1 MLPFNLFILHIHSL
15 RKGRNVGSVTGISI
29 IRFFCSCNGCILSVI
44 GIFQFLFL
52 CSSCS
57 ISLCLCLVLFG
68 RSEFCIGIG
77 DGGHISGHCLDQL
90 SVFIQFPGFILL
102 ILIHNRIDLT
112 GFGLLIIVRNTT
124 LGSVVLDHFLSIY
137 CNNGSVFQTFFHFGN
152 SDSIPIFLHIL
163 IRIGLLRR
171 LPVYFLNSLLKDHDI
186 VLGSLFIIHH
196 IVVKLCLLI
205 TILIGIGYFKIIL
218 GIIVFTLSADN
229 LNIIGSDLLYL
240 GQIVVLHNGNEKLIL
255 IFPVKSLISLCQSFL
270 ICNIHGTCCG
280 GIHCTLCSLQ
290 SLCQCFCICL
300 RCFQFSSCCRSVSI
314 CTVYSLLISLF
325 IICHLLCCL
334 FISCLCGIVLPKL
347 CIEISLCLIHGS
359 LYFFIGSIGIGDR
372 SSILDILDL
381 SIYLIPGSL
390 HGILCFCRSLSCI
403 CRSISCL
410 IQFCVGQLVIGFRNP
425 QRSICIL
432 YGRLCILQG

>member
-29 IRFFCSCNGCILSVI
+29 IRFCCSFNGCILAVSV
-44 GIFQFLFL
+44 FELLFL
-52 CSSCS
+52 CSGCS

-90 SVFIQFPGFILL
+90 SVFIQFPGFLL
-102 ILIHNRIDLT
+102 GSLIYNSINLT
-112 GFGLLIIVRNTT
+112 GFGLLVIVRNNDT

-137 CNNGSVFQTFFHFGN
+137 CNNSSVFQTFFHFGN
-152 SDSIPIFLHIL
+152 SDSIPVSLHIL

-186 VLGSLFIIHH
+186 VLGSLFVIHH
-196 IVVKLCLLI
+196 IVVILCLLI

-255 IFPVKSLISLCQSFL
+255 IFPV
-270 ICNIHGTCCG
+270 
-280 GIHCTLCSLQ
+280 
-290 SLCQCFCICL
+290 
-300 RCFQFSSCCRSVSI
+300 
-314 CTVYSLLISLF
+314 
-325 IICHLLCCL
+325 
-334 FISCLCGIVLPKL
+334 
-347 CIEISLCLIHGS
+347 
-359 LYFFIGSIGIGDR
+359 
-372 SSILDILDL
+372 
-381 SIYLIPGSL
+381 
-390 HGILCFCRSLSCI
+390 
-403 CRSISCL
+403 
-410 IQFCVGQLVIGFRNP
+410 
-425 QRSICIL
+425 
-432 YGRLCILQG
+432 